1 MTTDSETPRRT
12 SAVGTPD
19 GEVTPIL
26 ESNDIRM
33 EFSGVHALDGV
44 TVSVRRGEIVG
55 LVGPNGSGK
64 STLINVLTG
73 MFVPTGG
80 RVVFEGSDITGE
92 PPHVVSGLGM
102 ARTYQIPRPFES
114 MTVLE
119 NVAFSCMFRSNGLS
133 LSDAIEAAWEFV
145 EFTGLSRAAQSLPS
159 QINLHQ
165 RKFLELARALAT
177 QPKLL
182 MLDEVLSGLNAGEI
196 DQSVEMIRKIQDS
209 GVTLVVVEHLMRVVT
224 ELASRVIV
232 LNYGRL
238 LAEGPPLE
246 VMRNPDVVKA
256 YLGREHA

>member
-1 MTTDSETPRRT
+1 VTSGSEVPRG
-12 SAVGTPD
+12 AAGTAPPD

-26 ESNDIRM
+26 ESHDIRM
-33 EFSGVHALDGV
+33 EFNGVHALDGV
-44 TVSVRRGEIVG
+44 TVSVSRGEIVG

-80 RVVFEGSDITGE
+80 RVVFEGSDISGE

-133 LSDAIEAAWEFV
+133 LSDAIEAGWEYL
-145 EFTGLSRAAQSLPS
+145 EFTGLSRVAQSLPS

-182 MLDEVLSGLNAGEI
+182 MLDEVLSGLNATEI
-196 DQSVEMIRKIQDS
+196 DESVKMIRKIHGS

-224 ELASRVIV
+224 ELASRMIV

-238 LAEGPPLE
+238 LAEGPPLQ
-246 VMRNPDVVKA
+246 VMRDPEVVKA
-256 YLGREHA
+256 YLGKEHA

>member
-1 MTTDSETPRRT
+1 VTSRSEVPGG
-12 SAVGTPD
+12 APGIAPPD
-19 GEVTPIL
+19 GKVAPIL
-26 ESNDIRM
+26 ESRDIRM
-33 EFSGVHALDGV
+33 EFNGVHALDGV
-44 TVSVRRGEIVG
+44 TVSVGRGEIVG

-92 PPHVVSGLGM
+92 PPHVVSGLGI

-119 NVAFSCMFRSNGLS
+119 NVAFSCMFRSDGLA
-133 LSDAIEAAWEFV
+133 LSEALQAAGEYL
-145 EFTGLSRAAQSLPS
+145 EFTGLSGVARALPS

-177 QPKLL
+177 KPKLL
-182 MLDEVLSGLNAGEI
+182 MLDEVLSGLNPTEI
-196 DQSVEMIRKIQDS
+196 DESVEMIRKIHAS
-209 GVTLVVVEHLMRVVT
+209 NVTLVIVEHVMRVVT
-224 ELASRVIV
+224 QLASRMMV

-238 LAEGPPLE
+238 LAEGLPAE
-246 VMRNPDVVKA
+246 VMGDPDVVKA
-256 YLGREHA
+256 YLGKRHA

>member
-1 MTTDSETPRRT
+1 MS
-12 SAVGTPD
+12 SASDVRGAAGGAAHPD
-19 GEVTPIL
+19 GPVTAIL
-26 ESNDIRM
+26 ETDDIRM

-44 TVSVRRGEIVG
+44 TLSIGRGEIVG

-80 RVVFEGSDITGE
+80 RVLFEGSEITGQ

-119 NVAFSCMFRSNGLS
+119 NVAFACMFRSKGLG
-133 LSDAIEAAWEFV
+133 LSDAMDTAWRYLD
-145 EFTGLSRAAQSLPS
+145 FTGLSRVARSLPS

-177 QPKLL
+177 EPKLL
-182 MLDEVLSGLNAGEI
+182 MLDEVLSGLNTGEI
-196 DQSVEMIRKIQDS
+196 DESVEMIRKIHGS

-224 ELASRVIV
+224 ELASRMIV

-238 LAEGPPLE
+238 LAEGPPGD
-246 VMRNPDVVKA
+246 VMRDPEVVKA
-256 YLGREHA
+256 YLGKERA

>member
-1 MTTDSETPRRT
+1 VT
-12 SAVGTPD
+12 SASEVPRVAPGIASPD

-26 ESNDIRM
+26 ESDDIRM
-33 EFSGVHALDGV
+33 EFKGVHALDGV
-44 TVSVRRGEIVG
+44 TVSVGRGEILG

-114 MTVLE
+114 MTVLK

-133 LSDAIEAAWEFV
+133 LSDATQAAWRYL
-145 EFTGLSRAAQSLPS
+145 EFTGLSRVAHSLPS

-177 QPKLL
+177 EPKLL
-182 MLDEVLSGLNAGEI
+182 MLDEVLSGLNPTEI
-196 DQSVEMIRKIQDS
+196 DESVKMIRKIHGS

-224 ELASRVIV
+224 ELASRMIV
-232 LNYGRL
+232 LNYGRI

-246 VMRNPDVVKA
+246 VMRDPDVVKA
-256 YLGREHA
+256 YLGKKHA